1 MKTPI
6 TIVVPVGPQPEYKQY
21 LRECIDSV
29 AIQML
34 PEDQIILIDD
44 KAALSYEHYG
54 KTLKWKENP
63 TKAWKGWPWT
73 IYKNDWLLGCADSW
87 NRGVALAQNDL
98 VLLMGSDD
106 KLLPGALDALR
117 EAYEENES
125 KAAWYN
131 LTIQI
136 DEGPD
141 TGIHTVFNNAAAVTK
156 ELWNLTGGFPPSG
169 FAAPDALL
177 ISIMMVH
184 MSDRL
189 IQVKEGTP
197 LYWCRVHDA
206 QDTQRMAA
214 PLSWEVIQI
223 RNLETARWKKPL
235 WTTHQ

>member
-1 MKTPI
+1 MSVPI
-6 TIVVPVGPQPEYKQY
+6 TIVVPVGPQPEYKKY
-21 LRECIDSV
+21 LGECLESIEAQSTV
-29 AIQML
+29 
-34 PEDQIILIDD
+34 EDQIILIDD
-44 KAALSYEHYG
+44 MATVSEQPNSLDA
-54 KTLKWKENP
+54 
-63 TKAWKGWPWT
+63 AWKLNPSEAWRDWPYI
-73 IYKNDWLLGCADSW
+73 IYTNDWLLGCADSW
-87 NRGVALAQNDL
+87 NRGVALAANDL

-117 EAYEENES
+117 ETYTANKG

-131 LTIQI
+131 LTMQI

-141 TGIHTVFNNAAAVTK
+141 TGVHTVFNNAAAVTK
-156 ELWNLTGGFPPSG
+156 ELWKMTGGFPPSG
-169 FAAPDALL
+169 FAAPDALM

-197 LYWCRVHDA
+197 LYWARVHDA

-223 RNLETARWKKPL
+223 RNLETARWKEPK
-235 WTTHQ
+235 WTSHL

>member
-1 MKTPI
+1 MSVPI
-6 TIVVPVGPQPEYKQY
+6 TIVVPVGPQPEYKKYLKECIQSIQNQYDPKDEIIVIDDMAY
-21 LRECIDSV
+21 LRYSDVYPVPYFHSPDRLRIE
-29 AIQML
+29 
-34 PEDQIILIDD
+34 
-44 KAALSYEHYG
+44 G
-54 KTLKWKENP
+54 
-63 TKAWKGWPWT
+63 
-73 IYKNDWLLGCADSW
+73 NDWLLGCADSW

-117 EAYEENES
+117 ETYTANKG

-131 LTIQI
+131 LTMQI

-141 TGIHTVFNNAAAVTK
+141 TGVHTVFNNAAAVTK
-156 ELWNLTGGFPPSG
+156 ELWKMTGGFPPSG
-169 FAAPDALL
+169 FAAPDALM

-197 LYWCRVHDA
+197 LYWARVHDA

-223 RNLETARWKKPL
+223 RNLETARWKEPK
-235 WTTHQ
+235 WTSHL